1 LQELRLADCRAYR
14 EYLEAH
20 PAEWAA
26 LDGFCHIPVSRFL
39 RERAV
44 FDRLGTE
51 IMPALA
57 AAATARRATQL
68 QCWSAGCAS
77 GEEPYSLTMI
87 WELMLARRYPGLT
100 LRVLA
105 TDVDE
110 ELLARARTG
119 RYRRSSLREV
129 PEEWRDAAFA
139 RCGESYLVSPALSAA
154 VEFHQQ
160 DIRERLP
167 PGLFDLILCRYVA
180 FTYFDATLQRRTLER
195 LLTRLQP
202 GGALVIGLKE
212 QLPADVPGVATWVP
226 DLRIFRRTGANCG
239 SGPE

>member
-1 LQELRLADCRAYR
+1 
-14 EYLEAH
+14 
-20 PAEWAA
+20 
-26 LDGFCHIPVSRFL
+26 
-39 RERAV
+39 
-44 FDRLGTE
+44 
-51 IMPALA
+51 
-57 AAATARRATQL
+57 
-68 QCWSAGCAS
+68 
-77 GEEPYSLTMI
+77 MI